1 MADGNF
7 IAIISIIIMF
17 IVMFGLGEIWDRFL
31 NWLYLEED

>member
-7 IAIISIIIMF
+7 VALISIIIF
-17 IVMFGLGEIWDRFL
+17 TIMFGLGEIWDRFL

>member
-7 IAIISIIIMF
+7 VAVISILIIFTIMF
-17 IVMFGLGEIWDRFL
+17 FLGEIWDRFL

>member
-7 IAIISIIIMF
+7 VALISIIIIF
-17 IVMFGLGEIWDRFL
+17 TIMFGLGEIWDRFL

>member
-7 IAIISIIIMF
+7 VALISIIIIF
-17 IVMFGLGEIWDRFL
+17 TIMFGLGEIWDRLL